1 MPWIQDYNIAVKVDE
16 LNESIQSLERDVA
29 YALSDKVSFT
39 EFEHF
44 RKVLRDEFSNGSL
57 FDLTMKTSN
66 ETGESLND
74 MVKRLDSHTSNMQK
88 QMDEVL
94 GKEGFETVQNWIR
107 ALTHWSDNLESDLKS
122 LDEKCDSFVKLIR
135 E

>member
-1 MPWIQDYNIAVKVDE
+1 M
-16 LNESIQSLERDVA
+16 
-29 YALSDKVSFT
+29 SFT

-94 GKEGFETVQNWIR
+94 GKEGFETVQN
-107 ALTHWSDNLESDLKS
+107 
-122 LDEKCDSFVKLIR
+122 
-135 E
+135 